1 MDWVTNPEIW
11 IGFFTLV
18 ALEIVLG
25 IDNIIFIS
33 ILAGKL
39 PPEQR
44 DKARKLGLMAALVSR
59 LALLF
64 ALSWVVKL
72 TSPFFE
78 VFGQGIS
85 GRDLILILGGL
96 FLLGKSVFEVHDS
109 LEGKSGHAGGKVA
122 ASFTA
127 VILQIMVLDIVFSLD
142 SVITA
147 VGMVDELGVMIAAVI
162 VSVIVMLVASGPISR
177 FVDRHPS
184 IKMLAL
190 SFLVLIG
197 VVLIAEGFE
206 QHISKGYIYFAM
218 AFSLLVELLNI
229 RMRSKAGRE
238 EPVALHQR
246 YAAEGGAD
254 DQKGGGT
261 GSGQAGE
268 EPTDSSQGKDQAGER
283 TASSTA
289 EGQVGERTGSSEGK
303 GQAGGP
309 VGSSGGKGQVG
320 ERIGSSEGKGQA
332 DERTDS

>member
-33 ILAGKL
+33 ILVGKL
-39 PPEQR
+39 PPAQR
-44 DKARKLGLMAALVSR
+44 DRARKLGLAVALISR
-59 LALLF
+59 LLLLL
-64 ALSWVVKL
+64 ALSWVVRL
-72 TSPFFE
+72 TEPMFE

-96 FLLGKSVFEVHDS
+96 FLLGKSVHEMHGS
-109 LEGKSGHAGGKVA
+109 LEGESHHSEGKVA
-122 ASFTA
+122 SSFTS
-127 VILQIMVLDIVFSLD
+127 VIIQIMILDVVFSLD

-190 SFLVLIG
+190 SFLVLVG

-229 RMRSKAGRE
+229 RVRGKAGRRKPVE
-238 EPVALHQR
+238 LRSRYETGDKAGSESPETPEP
-246 YAAEGGAD
+246 
-254 DQKGGGT
+254 
-261 GSGQAGE
+261 
-268 EPTDSSQGKDQAGER
+268 
-283 TASSTA
+283 
-289 EGQVGERTGSSEGK
+289 
-303 GQAGGP
+303 P
-309 VGSSGGKGQVG
+309 VGRGASAT
-320 ERIGSSEGKGQA
+320 QA
-332 DERTDS
+332 DEPAERGNPDKRADS